1 MMLLEKMKTEKE
13 LIEELNKVIER
24 EREEKNRIFLKKLIR
39 FVLKE
44 KINLEDR
51 EKLQKKLEK
60 EGEYMISEVL
70 RKENEKQRREG
81 RREGRIKG
89 RKEGILSITKK
100 MLEKNIN
107 IKDVQEITGLSQK
120 ELQKLVKTN
129 N

>member
-1 MMLLEKMKTEKE
+1 MKTEKE